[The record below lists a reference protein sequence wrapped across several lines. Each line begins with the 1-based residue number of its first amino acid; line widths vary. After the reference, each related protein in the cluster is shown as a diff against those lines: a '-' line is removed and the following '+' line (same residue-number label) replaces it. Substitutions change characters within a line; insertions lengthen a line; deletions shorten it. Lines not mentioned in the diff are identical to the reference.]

1 MEFEI
6 AAPEPAGL
14 VASLSSLGYSA
25 QDAIADLVDNSVA
38 ADARA
43 VEVDF
48 TWDGSNS
55 WISVVDDGVGMSEDR
70 LRVAMTVAGGWNTAR
85 TMTDLGRFGMGL
97 KSASFSQSRRVTVST
112 SEDGATWAT
121 RAWDLDHI
129 AEVGEWRLLRT
140 VSASTEKLLERL
152 RAKRTRG
159 TVVLWQNLTRYRT
172 TAGKDVRARRQF
184 YDDARRVANH
194 LGMIFGR
201 YLTRREP
208 LVIVV
213 DGEPVVPWD
222 PFLVKHE
229 SMVSLPP
236 EQLEFSGHI
245 VQVRPYI
252 LPPLRRLTEEE
263 VQIAAGA
270 RGWQGQQGFYVYRR
284 DRLLSSGG
292 WLGLRGLRSE
302 ERYNLARIAIDVPA
316 ESDSMWSVDV
326 RKAKVT
332 APVGLRDSL
341 LRVARHAREQAAKNM
356 RRRGRIASR
365 QHDSNLFF
373 AWNLERNNGMIACRI
388 NRDHP
393 AVIALLESAGGQVG
407 QVEAVLRLIEETV
420 PITGLR
426 ALHEPD
432 TPDDPDPFEN
442 ATTAT
447 GSDVVARQMLELFM
461 SAGKSRSEA
470 LAVLRQTHPFDQM
483 AGFWSNDD
491 AGTSDLLGTP
501 TQA

>member
-1 MEFEI
+1 
-6 AAPEPAGL
+6 
-14 VASLSSLGYSA
+14 
-25 QDAIADLVDNSVA
+25 
-38 ADARA
+38 
-43 VEVDF
+43 
-48 TWDGSNS
+48 
-55 WISVVDDGVGMSEDR
+55 
-70 LRVAMTVAGGWNTAR
+70 
-85 TMTDLGRFGMGL
+85 
-97 KSASFSQSRRVTVST
+97 
-112 SEDGATWAT
+112 
-121 RAWDLDHI
+121 
-129 AEVGEWRLLRT
+129 
-140 VSASTEKLLERL
+140 
-152 RAKRTRG
+152 
-159 TVVLWQNLTRYRT
+159 
-172 TAGKDVRARRQF
+172 
-184 YDDARRVANH
+184 
-194 LGMIFGR
+194 
-201 YLTRREP
+201 
-208 LVIVV
+208 
-213 DGEPVVPWD
+213 
-222 PFLVKHE
+222 
-229 SMVSLPP
+229 
-236 EQLEFSGHI
+236 
-245 VQVRPYI
+245 
-252 LPPLRRLTEEE
+252 
-263 VQIAAGA
+263 
-270 RGWQGQQGFYVYRR
+270 
-284 DRLLSSGG
+284 
-292 WLGLRGLRSE
+292 
-302 ERYNLARIAIDVPA
+302 
-316 ESDSMWSVDV
+316 MWSVDV